1 MGLLDYYRQ
10 FDDIGESEYNKTLRE
25 RRAREKALA
34 LERVPT
40 LDLSGTEWP
49 ELPNAEVVAA
59 SVYQARGRLNGYPD
73 PDATQIRRALAE
85 RHNIRGA
92 QIVVGN
98 GAAELVRSAIYLLAA
113 GGAEVIVPRPSTS
126 LYATLATRA
135 GARVAEPGMP
145 DAGPDVAALAR
156 SVNDRT
162 RVLVLSNPNDPT
174 GAYIP
179 SERLGELLSRLPEH
193 VHVLLDE
200 SYVEFQDVEPADAC
214 MSLVEAFPRLVVVR
228 SFSRIYGLSGIRAG
242 YAVGAPSAT
251 PLLSA
256 LAPALGVNALT
267 QAAVLQALRVGDPDV
282 QRRRETVIAE
292 RTRIL
297 DALTALPVTAS
308 RSQASFVW
316 MAADGLTGEQL
327 ASRLDASRVLVAD
340 GKEFGD
346 ERYVR
351 AAIRDRHAA
360 DRLLWALGEALGG
373 NGRVPESP
381 R

>member
-1 MGLLDYYRQ
+1 VGLLDYYRQ

-49 ELPNAEVVAA
+49 ELPNAEVVSA

-73 PDATQIRRALAE
+73 PDATQVRRALAE

-92 QIVVGN
+92 QIAIGN
-98 GAAELVRSAIYLLAA
+98 GAAELLRSAVYLLAA
-113 GGAEVIVPRPSTS
+113 GGGEVVVPRPTQP
-126 LYATLATRA
+126 LYASLATRA
-135 GARVAEPGMP
+135 GAPVVEPGMP
-145 DAGPDVAALAR
+145 DGGPDVEALAR
-156 SVNDRT
+156 SMSERT
-162 RVLVLSNPNDPT
+162 RVLVLCNPNDPT

-200 SYVEFQDVEPADAC
+200 SYAQFQDVEAEDAC
-214 MSLVEAFPRLVVVR
+214 MSLVEAFPRLLAVR

-242 YAVGAPSAT
+242 YAVGAASAT
-251 PLLSA
+251 SLLGA

-267 QAAVLQALRVGDPDV
+267 QAAMLQALRVGDSDI
-282 QRRRETVIAE
+282 QGRRDTVLEE
-292 RTRIL
+292 RTRVL
-297 DALTALPVTAS
+297 RALSALPITAPPT
-308 RSQASFVW
+308 QANFVW
-316 MAADGLTGEQL
+316 MSAQGLSGEQL
-327 ASRLDASRVLVAD
+327 AARLEASRVLVAD
-340 GKEFGD
+340 GKDFGD
-346 ERYVR
+346 QRYVR

-373 NGRVPESP
+373 NGRVPES
-381 R
+381 RL

>member
-10 FDDIGESEYNKTLRE
+10 FDDIGESEYNRTLRE
-25 RRAREKALA
+25 RRAREKALS

-40 LDLSGTEWP
+40 LDLSGSEWP
-49 ELPNAEVVAA
+49 ELPSAEVVSA

-73 PDATQIRRALAE
+73 AEATQVRRALAE
-85 RHNIRGA
+85 RHNVRGA
-92 QIVVGN
+92 QIAIGN
-98 GAAELVRSAIYLLAA
+98 GAAELLRSAIYLLAA
-113 GGAEVIVPRPSTS
+113 GGGEVVVPRPTQPLYTS
-126 LYATLATRA
+126 LATRA
-135 GARVAEPGMP
+135 GAPVVEPGMP
-145 DAGPDVAALAR
+145 DDGPDVNALAR
-156 SVNDRT
+156 SVSTRT
-162 RVLVLSNPNDPT
+162 RVLVLCNPNDPT
-174 GAYIP
+174 GAYMK
-179 SERLGELLSRLPEH
+179 SERLGELLSRLPED

-200 SYVEFQDVEPADAC
+200 SYVQFQDVEPEDAC
-214 MSLVEAFPRLVVVR
+214 MSLVEAFPRLLAVR

-251 PLLSA
+251 ALLRA

-267 QAAVLQALRVGDPDV
+267 QAAMLQALRVGDSDL
-282 QRRRETVIAE
+282 QRRRETVLQE
-292 RTRIL
+292 RARIL
-297 DALTALPVTAS
+297 EALTALSVTAPAT
-308 RSQASFVW
+308 QANFVW
-316 MAADGLTGEQL
+316 MSAQALTGEQL
-327 ASRLDASRVLVAD
+327 AARLEASRVLVAD

-346 ERYVR
+346 ARYVR